1 MNERIGEMGP
11 RVGRYITHMKRM
23 RTLEIC
29 TRRQLRHSFQKQ
41 SKPIY
46 DGEVIKLHMVLPSG
60 WCESRSR
67 EDEERAHRNVAH
79 VNQLIAQEE
88 KTRMGM

>member
-29 TRRQLRHSFQKQ
+29 TRRQLRHSF
-41 SKPIY
+41 
-46 DGEVIKLHMVLPSG
+46 
-60 WCESRSR
+60 
-67 EDEERAHRNVAH
+67 
-79 VNQLIAQEE
+79 
-88 KTRMGM
+88 